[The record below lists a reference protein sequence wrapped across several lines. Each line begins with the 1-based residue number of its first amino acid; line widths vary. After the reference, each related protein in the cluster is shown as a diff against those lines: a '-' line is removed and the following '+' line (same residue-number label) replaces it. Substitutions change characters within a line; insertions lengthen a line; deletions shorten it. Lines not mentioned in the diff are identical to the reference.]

1 MENRHSWQ
9 RMAVAMFDKATAKLG
24 DDARQLQDAMSWLP
38 RDQADGGTSTAAK
51 WALCAQA
58 EPAKP

>member
-1 MENRHSWQ
+1 
-9 RMAVAMFDKATAKLG
+9 MAVAMFDKATAKLG

-38 RDQADGGTSTAAK
+38 REQADGGTSTAAK
-51 WALCAQA
+51 WALSAQA